1 MYNLANLC
9 KTIYIEKYGYE
20 SVIAPLIKD
29 LKILQHKGVSVNI
42 DGVCRTFFG
51 SLSLIIGDNSAQH
64 SLSGFFESFS
74 DVKSVGNYCSC
85 HRKKF

>member
-74 DVKSVGNYCSC
+74 DVKSVCNYCSC